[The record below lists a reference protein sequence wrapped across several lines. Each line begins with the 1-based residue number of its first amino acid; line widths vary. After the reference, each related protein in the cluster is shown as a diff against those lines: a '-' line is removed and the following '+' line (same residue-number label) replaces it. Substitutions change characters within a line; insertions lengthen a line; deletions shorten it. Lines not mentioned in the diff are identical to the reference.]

1 MSRKDYTDGLKFI
14 PWLWDRRKGH
24 LLGLFGNAGLGLGL
38 LFYSLPDITGI
49 IFGSFFGI
57 IVPTIIGVALKRDYN
72 DAKQGFSR

>member
-1 MSRKDYTDGLKFI
+1 MTRKDYTNGLKFI

-24 LLGLFGNAGLGLGL
+24 LLGLFGNMGLGLGL
-38 LFYSLPDITGI
+38 LISSFPDVGGI

-57 IVPTIIGVALKRDYN
+57 IVPIIIGFALKRDYN